1 MEKRKGKINWSEEI
15 RLFISRKIEEE
26 QRRENLERADRLLK
40 STRRLRKG
48 EAAKIVREDRDS
60 RHWRIGFIG
69 FHFGRRRIWEN
80 TRTLEGTF
88 APELILTES
97 INSVLTA
104 LKRSRFEN
112 EQTENAIDVLL
123 TLMGSN
129 VRIFPQE
136 KSLALESFRI
146 AKETDLT
153 SYDALYV
160 ALAMRLE
167 GSLVSRDPKQ
177 LEAARKMGIK
187 TIVIWERKFESNRL
201 GTSV

>member
-1 MEKRKGKINWSEEI
+1 
-15 RLFISRKIEEE
+15 
-26 QRRENLERADRLLK
+26 
-40 STRRLRKG
+40 
-48 EAAKIVREDRDS
+48 
-60 RHWRIGFIG
+60 
-69 FHFGRRRIWEN
+69 
-80 TRTLEGTF
+80 LEGTF

-187 TIVIWERKFESNRL
+187 TIVI
-201 GTSV
+201 